1 MCRAR
6 CRHAVAA
13 VGSYVFS
20 YGGLRGSTLLEDFL
34 LSDDNSGA
42 EMTICDPRSDP
53 WCVLRSPSHSSLLA
67 HVTSRPLMLSFLL
80 HMPQIRLGLRH
91 AESTTKVQILGKS
104 WAMCRKHRAGRGGL
118 HHGNGILT
126 AM

>member
-1 MCRAR
+1 MRPTR

-53 WCVLRSPSHSSLLA
+53 WCVLPPRSHFSPLA
-67 HVTSRPLMLSFLL
+67 HVTSW
-80 HMPQIRLGLRH
+80 
-91 AESTTKVQILGKS
+91 AVILGVDCILGTGNLQHCS
-104 WAMCRKHRAGRGGL
+104 MRGSADD
-118 HHGNGILT
+118 HDIICD
-126 AM
+126 

>member
-1 MCRAR
+1 MWHAR

-42 EMTICDPRSDP
+42 EMTICDPRSEP
-53 WCVLRSPSHSSLLA
+53 W
-67 HVTSRPLMLSFLL
+67 
-80 HMPQIRLGLRH
+80 
-91 AESTTKVQILGKS
+91 
-104 WAMCRKHRAGRGGL
+104 
-118 HHGNGILT
+118 
-126 AM
+126 